1 MQAKLQAIDKYK
13 KIQQQQRDAMSQKLE
28 AKRQQQAA
36 AAEKLDQLARL
47 KQQTSPW
54 LNRGGVNREVLLNYS
69 RVEQMLRKL
78 INHQQHEQALMQAE
92 CASLQNQLQ
101 SKHFKVKGI
110 ESTLERW
117 QNEYQSQQLKRQ
129 ELALEELINHKF
141 AVKSN

>member
-1 MQAKLQAIDKYK
+1 MQAKLQAIEKFQ
-13 KIQQQQRDAMSQKLE
+13 KIQQQQRDAMSQQLE
-28 AKRQQQAA
+28 TKRQQQAA
-36 AAEKLDQLARL
+36 ATEKLNQLANL

-54 LNRGGVNREVLLNYS
+54 LSCGGVNREVLLNYS
-69 RVEQMLRKL
+69 RVDQMLRKL

-101 SKHFKVKGI
+101 SKHLKVKGI

-129 ELALEELINHKF
+129 ELALEELINHRF